1 MTPELKKAIHD
12 YAYAAAL
19 DGIPTSHA
27 CPYPAGSAEWL
38 EFQAAYRC
46 AGMVFEVAP

>member
-12 YAYAAAL
+12 YATQAAL

-27 CPYPAGSAEWL
+27 CPYPPNTPAWF

-46 AGMVFEVAP
+46 AGLVFEVAP